1 MCTAQYLCQFHYFIY
16 KKVIMFQSIIIS
28 FLPRQWPSVTR
39 YFGQTPYQILGI
51 PPLPEPFLTTKTKK
65 GKKKEVEGV
74 WEIQAYYTHRY
85 CSPISSSLITDFH
98 SPTFPGAAFS
108 GTGYLY
114 TASYLT
120 DLKQLLTNGLF
131 QQDASCVWF
140 NSVYIYVTES
150 NQVGL
155 CAVTIMFAQLHLGRK
170 ALPLQY

>member
-1 MCTAQYLCQFHYFIY
+1 MHCTILVPIPLFYIQKSHYVPEY
-16 KKVIMFQSIIIS
+16 YH
-28 FLPRQWPSVTR
+28 FLSSQTVTVCNTLFWTDSLPDSGYSPTSR
-39 YFGQTPYQILGI
+39 TIPYHKNKEG
-51 PPLPEPFLTTKTKK
+51 E
-65 GKKKEVEGV
+65 KKEVEGV